1 MENSVSRPDT
11 VNKLRFAAD
20 SAFAMLAGM
29 QLDVFTPLQNGPM
42 TAEEIAGAIG
52 IGASRLRLL
61 LYSLVPAGLL
71 IEKDGR
77 FSNTPEANQFL
88 VNGARSY
95 VGHMHTVLS
104 HRWMIN
110 LKTAESIRTG
120 VPQAKLDFSNSP
132 QEEIEAFLRTINRRT
147 VSAAH
152 GLLER
157 YDFSSA
163 GNALSKRTPGVS
175 RISLIWLNPSS
186 ALPDA
191 TASGVVVAVNTLAD
205 VGSGSG
211 GLAISMAKF
220 CPHMQA
226 TAVDLPLVTPITQKI
241 VAEEGMTDRVKVIEA
256 DVVRDPVP
264 GSYDV
269 AVLRGLLQVLSSEDA
284 RRAVKNIYTAL
295 KSGGRIYIV
304 GQILDDSRISP
315 AEAVGFNLTFISTYD
330 AGESYT
336 EQEHR
341 DWLREAGFADVER
354 TRFLLADNLGIMT
367 ARKPK

>member
-1 MENSVSRPDT
+1 ME
-11 VNKLRFAAD
+11 
-20 SAFAMLAGM
+20 
-29 QLDVFTPLQNGPM
+29 Q
-42 TAEEIAGAIG
+42 
-52 IGASRLRLL
+52 
-61 LYSLVPAGLL
+61 
-71 IEKDGR
+71 DGR

-88 VNGARSY
+88 VSGARSY
-95 VGHMHTVLS
+95 IGHMHAVLS
-104 HRWMIN
+104 QRWMIN
-110 LKTAESIRTG
+110 LRTVESIRTG

-157 YDFSSA
+157 YDFSSM
-163 GNALSKRTPGVS
+163 
-175 RISLIWLNPSS
+175 
-186 ALPDA
+186 
-191 TASGVVVAVNTLAD
+191 NTLAD
-205 VGSGSG
+205 VGSGGG

-315 AEAVGFNLTFISTYD
+315 AEAVGFNLTFITTYD

-336 EQEHR
+336 EQSTEIGYVR
-341 DWLREAGFADVER
+341 PDSPMLSARASC
-354 TRFLLADNLGIMT
+354 LLIT
-367 ARKPK
+367 

>member
-1 MENSVSRPDT
+1 M
-11 VNKLRFAAD
+11 
-20 SAFAMLAGM
+20 
-29 QLDVFTPLQNGPM
+29 
-42 TAEEIAGAIG
+42 
-52 IGASRLRLL
+52 
-61 LYSLVPAGLL
+61 
-71 IEKDGR
+71 
-77 FSNTPEANQFL
+77 
-88 VNGARSY
+88 
-95 VGHMHTVLS
+95 
-104 HRWMIN
+104 
-110 LKTAESIRTG
+110 
-120 VPQAKLDFSNSP
+120 
-132 QEEIEAFLRTINRRT
+132 
-147 VSAAH
+147 

-157 YDFSSA
+157 YDFSS
-163 GNALSKRTPGVS
+163 
-175 RISLIWLNPSS
+175 
-186 ALPDA
+186 
-191 TASGVVVAVNTLAD
+191 VNTLVD
-205 VGSGSG
+205 VGSGGG

-241 VAEEGMTDRVKVIEA
+241 VAEEGMTDRVKVIAA
-256 DVVRDPVP
+256 DVVSDPVP

-295 KSGGRIYIV
+295 KPGGRIYIV